1 MPYLKLIAG
10 NEVLYNEDLT
20 LFEYDITTNS
30 IIRVGIGLLGGAP
43 AKKRKPT
50 LSAMKPAEDDDLR
63 VKACFGLTHFNE
75 TAWVESLSQ
84 KVRQEYLEVLEK
96 NRNYTSQID
105 ATVSRIREF
114 SILKEV
120 ADSLN
125 QRLIDAE
132 YYLKD
137 LVETSL
143 NNYQK
148 GEWLGVVR
156 ATAKKSSNGGND
168 MND

>member
-1 MPYLKLIAG
+1 M
-10 NEVLYNEDLT
+10 
-20 LFEYDITTNS
+20 
-30 IIRVGIGLLGGAP
+30 
-43 AKKRKPT
+43 
-50 LSAMKPAEDDDLR
+50 
-63 VKACFGLTHFNE
+63 
-75 TAWVESLSQ
+75 
-84 KVRQEYLEVLEK
+84 
-96 NRNYTSQID
+96 TSKQP
-105 ATVSRIREF
+105 R
-114 SILKEV
+114 KEV